1 MTNASNGSD
10 TIISLLAR
18 NAKSY
23 PDQVA
28 MREKDLGIWQ
38 SYTWREYLDEVLAL
52 AAGFEGLGFKEKDAM
67 LVLGDNKSQMYFGIL
82 GVSSLRGYPTP
93 VFPDSTPEEILHLA
107 RDCGARF
114 ALADD
119 QEQVD
124 KLLDLREQL
133 GHLDYIIYRDSRGM
147 GTYTD
152 EGLIAYDEIREKGAA
167 RLKAEPGLDQSI
179 IGRTTPDDETI
190 FLHSSGTTGKPK
202 SILLKHRHMLFSMR
216 AAREG
221 KVFEEGEE
229 TLAYLPMAWVGDFAY
244 TVAGGIVLRFTVN
257 IPESQET
264 VMHDLCETAP
274 TMIFAPPRMWENMLT
289 SVQVRMESSTPLKR
303 WLFNRYI
310 QLAMDMER
318 DKLEGRSATWWQ
330 QVQKRLG
337 EFFVYGSVKDQM
349 GLSRVKRAFT
359 GGEAMGEETF
369 LFYRAIGVN
378 LKQGYGLTE
387 ASAFAT
393 IQPDDEVLLQTVGRP
408 LPGIN
413 IRFSDDGE
421 ILIKSESVFDG
432 YHQNPEATAEA
443 LKDGWF
449 YTGDTGFFDDHGHL
463 VVLGRI
469 SEVMYTEG
477 GDRYVPNYIENR
489 LKFSPYVKDAA
500 VVGSGRSYLAAIVC
514 IEMEAVGHW
523 AEVNGVSYTS
533 YADLCQ
539 KPEVYEL
546 INGAIAHV
554 NRLMPEALHMR
565 RYINLHKEFDPD
577 DGELTRTRKLR
588 RRVVE
593 ERYANIIQALY
604 TGQDSIDMEARI
616 TYETGETGVI
626 RRELA
631 IREVK

>member
-1 MTNASNGSD
+1 M
-10 TIISLLAR
+10 
-18 NAKSY
+18 
-23 PDQVA
+23 
-28 MREKDLGIWQ
+28 
-38 SYTWREYLDEVLAL
+38 
-52 AAGFEGLGFKEKDAM
+52 
-67 LVLGDNKSQMYFGIL
+67 
-82 GVSSLRGYPTP
+82 
-93 VFPDSTPEEILHLA
+93 
-107 RDCGARF
+107 
-114 ALADD
+114 
-119 QEQVD
+119 D
-124 KLLDLREQL
+124 KLLDLRDRL
-133 GHLDYIIYRDSRGM
+133 GHLDYIIYRDQRGM
-147 GTYTD
+147 STYTE
-152 EGLIAYDEIREKGAA
+152 EGLVAYDEVREKGAA

-179 IGRTTPDDETI
+179 IVRTTPDDDTI

-202 SILLKHRHMLFSMR
+202 SITLKHRHLLDSMR
-216 AAREG
+216 GCREG
-221 KVFEEGEE
+221 HVFEEGEE

-244 TVAGGIVLRFTVN
+244 TIAGGISMRFTVN

-289 SVQVRMESSTPLKR
+289 SVQVRMESSSRLKR

-310 QLAMDMER
+310 QMAMDMER
-318 DKLEGRSATWWQ
+318 DKLEGRPSSLGSRL
-330 QVQKRLG
+330 QKKLG
-337 EFFVYGSVKDQM
+337 EFFIYGSVKDQM

-359 GGEAMGEETF
+359 GGEAMGEDTF

-408 LPGIN
+408 LPGVDID
-413 IRFSDDGE
+413 FSEDGE
-421 ILIKSESVFDG
+421 ILIKSGSVFDG

-449 YTGDTGFFDDHGHL
+449 YTGDTGYFEDNGHL

-469 SEVMYTEG
+469 SEVMYTQS

-489 LKFSPYVKDAA
+489 LKFSPYIKDAA
-500 VVGSGRSYLAAIVC
+500 VVGSKLPHLATMIC

-539 KPEVYEL
+539 KPEVYDL
-546 INGAIAHV
+546 VNGAIAHV
-554 NRLMPEALHMR
+554 NKLLPEALHMR
-565 RYINLHKEFDPD
+565 RFINLHKEFDPD

-588 RRVVE
+588 RRGG
-593 ERYANIIQALY
+593 RG
-604 TGQDSIDMEARI
+604 T
-616 TYETGETGVI
+616 I
-626 RRELA
+626 RRYHSILVQ
-631 IREVK
+631 RSGLHRHGSPDHL